1 MKGLTNR
8 FAALALAALLVGL
21 NACGGSD
28 SNDGVSP
35 PPPLPPPVA
44 TTGTVSVGVI
54 TGFGSVYLNGVRYDT
69 SGASVLM
76 DDQAAVES
84 ALKVGQYVELKGH
97 SYGAEHHA
105 DVIRYH
111 NVIEGPIASIDV
123 GASSF
128 VAMGQTVLVTSETSL
143 GDDITPS
150 SIDGLAV
157 ADVVEV
163 SGVVTTGGVIEA
175 TRVDIKPDGGPF
187 DVTGYVSKLVP
198 GAKLFNINALVVDY
212 SGANMEDFTTGQ
224 PSEGDLVLV
233 KGFTFDPYGTFVAT
247 RVELRSDDWL
257 KADAGDELE
266 VEGTITDFV
275 SATAFK
281 VAGRAVTTTPT
292 TQYEHGTVANLAN
305 DVLVE
310 VEGTADAAGVLVALK
325 VRFKE
330 VSTIRIVAQIET
342 LVTADGSMKLLGLVV
357 ATNQA
362 TRYEDKSALALRD
375 VNFADLAV
383 GNWVDVRGYE
393 DPAGSN
399 AVTATRV
406 VRIDP
411 ADGVR
416 LRGPFLD
423 PSRPNFHI
431 LSVLIATND
440 ATRFVLEESIRL
452 TSAEFFTQAVDD
464 IVEAWGSWENST
476 LTAER
481 VEIKVNDD

>member
-1 MKGLTNR
+1 MKG
-8 FAALALAALLVGL
+8 FARRLSMTAAAALLVGL
-21 NACGGSD
+21 GACGGSD
-28 SNDGVSP
+28 SHDKVVP
-35 PPPLPPPVA
+35 PPPVQE
-44 TTGTVSVGVI
+44 TGVVSVGVI
-54 TGFGSVYLNGVRYDT
+54 TGFGSVYVNGVRYDT
-69 SGASVLM
+69 NGASVLM
-76 DDQAAVES
+76 DDQAAAES

-97 SYGAEHHA
+97 SLGAEHYA

-123 GASSF
+123 AASSF
-128 VAMGQTVLVTSETSL
+128 VAMGQTVLVTTETSL

-150 SIDGLAV
+150 SIEGLAV

-187 DVTGYVSKLVP
+187 DVTGYVSKLAP
-198 GAKLFNINALVVDY
+198 DAKLFNINALVVDY
-212 SGANMEDFTTGQ
+212 SRANMEDFTTGQ

-275 SATAFK
+275 SAAAFK

-292 TQYEHGTVANLAN
+292 TLYEHGTAANLAN

-310 VEGTADAAGVLVALK
+310 VEGTANAEGVLVAFK
-325 VRFKE
+325 VKFKE

-342 LVTADGSMKLLGLVV
+342 LVTADGSMKLLGLDV
-357 ATNQA
+357 ATNEA

-423 PSRPNFHI
+423 PARPNFHI
-431 LSVLIATND
+431 LSVLVATTD
-440 ATRFVLEESIRL
+440 ATRFVLEEGIRL

-464 IVEAWGSWENST
+464 IVEAWGTWENST